1 MMQFLIKMKIN
12 GTVMLQC
19 ISVLV
24 YKHNKY
30 MNLVVNE
37 YKKNR
42 KINKENCV
50 GIDNMIMMMATEIL
64 IFYMHNIM
72 MGKRS
77 KLVVSNTVV

>member
-19 ISVLV
+19 ISVLMH
-24 YKHNKY
+24 KHNKY

-37 YKKNR
+37 YKKIE

-50 GIDNMIMMMATEIL
+50 EIDNIIMMMATEIL
-64 IFYMHNIM
+64 IF
-72 MGKRS
+72 
-77 KLVVSNTVV
+77 